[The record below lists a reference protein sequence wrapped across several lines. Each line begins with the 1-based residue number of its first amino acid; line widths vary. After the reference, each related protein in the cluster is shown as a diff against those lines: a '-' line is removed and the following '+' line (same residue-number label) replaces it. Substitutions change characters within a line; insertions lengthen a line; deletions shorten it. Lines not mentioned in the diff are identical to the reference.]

1 MDVELEQRKCSLSPS
16 LEEDTVVMHAS
27 DQQNLAPTD
36 SSKLLGEDVQ
46 HTPAPRQETLSTAFN
61 TTREAI
67 PDLPISKRQ
76 RKRLAKREAIAAGK
90 AARKEEKK
98 AKKKQQAVERKATR
112 AAELASLSKEVQEKL
127 KQERRDRQKMMK
139 EEALALK
146 HKVQSALVDGQRII
160 IDMGFGTYMRDG
172 EIRSLCKQVQYS
184 YSYSTK
190 TEKPAHLILTS
201 CTDRIK
207 ARMESTCSGYNRWPI
222 SVHEQCYSKVFEG
235 KLEDLVYLTPDSHN
249 VVEELDPA
257 KAYIVGGLVDR
268 NRHKG
273 LCYDKAVSQG
283 VATARLP
290 LAQHLALMGSP
301 VLAVNHVVAILVE
314 FQRTKD
320 WGAAL
325 QTVVPPR
332 KVAKRCAP
340 DVVVPPNSVPPAKKP
355 CHNHESMAEARIPAD
370 NQLQDC

>member
-46 HTPAPRQETLSTAFN
+46 HTPAPRALPGAQASALGSGLPSSVDEGGRGTNLDCAAAVPAQNADGQETLSTAFN

-172 EIRSLCKQVQYS
+172 EIRSLCKQ
-184 YSYSTK
+184 
-190 TEKPAHLILTS
+190 
-201 CTDRIK
+201 
-207 ARMESTCSGYNRWPI
+207 
-222 SVHEQCYSKVFEG
+222 VFEG